1 MTICSPIREWSHMSQ
16 VYFTIGYHIDEKI
29 QVIFQPDF
37 PWIKKQ
43 RMRGANATKYV
54 FLSENDHK
62 DFTQNIFLSI
72 LLHRFS
78 SRQYCQISFINLTDF
93 PSTKKYKTK
102 KRKRWSVFF
111 LSDKWSHNISQR
123 VSFNIETKDKRNI

>member
-1 MTICSPIREWSHMSQ
+1 MLPHK
-16 VYFTIGYHIDEKI
+16 VYSTIGYHIDEKI

-54 FLSENDHK
+54 SLSENDHK
-62 DFTQNIFLSI
+62 DFTQNISLSI

-78 SRQYCQISFINLTDF
+78 SRQYCQISFMNHTGF
-93 PSTKKYKTK
+93 PSIKKFSY
-102 KRKRWSVFF
+102 RIF
-111 LSDKWSHNISQR
+111 LSIAVDRYLSWI
-123 VSFNIETKDKRNI
+123 T